1 MTAQLP
7 FPRAD
12 VENLTREE
20 AAQRGTLLEVTHY
33 RVEVDLRGA
42 PAPKA
47 ETYPVRTRI
56 DFASSAV
63 GVSTFLDHLGAS
75 VESLVLNGETLD
87 VAAHVGPARILLP
100 GLRAENTVEIR
111 STSRYSR
118 SGEGLHRFVDPSD
131 EQVYLYTQYEPADS
145 RRVFPVFEQPDLKAR
160 FSFSIIGPQHWQLR
174 SNSPA
179 ISRMPLESGEAAG
192 AAKGEPAGADDAA
205 EAAGAA
211 VVGPLVR
218 VEFAETPRMSSYIT
232 ALLAGPYHHVEG
244 HYRGGVPGG
253 ETVQIPLSVLCRA
266 SLAEH
271 FDADALLEL
280 TQRGLDFFHAEFA
293 YPYPWG
299 KYDQVFV
306 PEYNLG
312 AMENPGLVTFTE
324 TYVFDTAATD
334 AQYETRANTLM
345 HEMAHMW
352 FGDLV
357 TMHWWDDLWLK
368 ESFADYMGSLAVDE
382 ATDWTTSWISFANG
396 RKAWA
401 YVQDQLPTTHPI
413 VADIPDLEA
422 ADQNFDGI
430 TYAKG
435 ASVLKQL
442 AAYAGREAFREA
454 ARRYFSRH
462 AFGNASLGDFL
473 AVLEEVTG
481 ANMDDWARA
490 WLQTAGVPVLSAELD
505 AAGGGADRVLVREQG
520 VAPATGESVS
530 RPHKI
535 RVGVHVLDAAGET
548 LALHAAQEVFLDPA
562 APEGLTPVPELSVPA
577 DRPRLLLPNED
588 DLTYAKLS
596 LDPES
601 LAAVLTYPVAD
612 PLARATVWAALW
624 SMVRD
629 GELPARRFLAA
640 VQQLG
645 LGIDEIVVVQGLLRQ
660 SLTALER
667 YTPADERP
675 ALQRDLAARLAAE
688 LTRRTGG
695 DHQRA
700 TARTLATL
708 SRREGSQLEL
718 LEALLDGGAADHGI
732 SGLRID
738 EELRWAFLQ
747 ALAAHGRVSLDQ
759 LDAELAAKT
768 TARARIAHRLAA
780 AARPDRRVKQ
790 AAFGQALA
798 GTDDSGEELSNDHLT
813 ATVDGFTV
821 AGDPETAAVI
831 ERQTEAYFDA
841 LTDVWERM
849 SQGQATRVVSGLYP
863 GAQDLDA
870 GAEPTEHPLAL
881 RTQRWLD
888 ENADAPAALRRLLI
902 EEQDQLLRGLR
913 AQAAAQG

>member
-20 AAQRGTLLEVTHY
+20 AAQRGALLEVTQY
-33 RVEVDLRGA
+33 GVEVDLRGA
-42 PAPKA
+42 PDGAA
-47 ETYPVRTRI
+47 ATYPVQTRI
-56 DFASSAV
+56 DFTASEV
-63 GVSTFLDHLGAS
+63 GASTFLDHLGAS
-75 VESLVLNGETLD
+75 VESLVLNGVELD
-87 VAAHVGPARILLP
+87 VATHVGPARILLP
-100 GLRAENTVEIR
+100 GLQAQNTVEIR

-179 ISRMPLESGEAAG
+179 VSRMPLEHAETT
-192 AAKGEPAGADDAA
+192 EADDAGTA
-205 EAAGAA
+205 S
-211 VVGPLVR
+211 PLVR

-244 HYRGGVPGG
+244 HYRGSTPDG
-253 ETVQIPLSVLCRA
+253 ETVEIPLSVLCRS

-271 FDADALLEL
+271 FDADVLLDL
-280 TQRGLDFFHAEFA
+280 THRGLDFFHAEFA

-324 TYVFDTAATD
+324 KYVFDTAATD

-382 ATDWTTSWISFANG
+382 ATDFDTSWISFANG

-413 VADIPDLEA
+413 VADIGDLEA

-454 ARRYFSRH
+454 ARRYFARH

-505 AAGGGADRVLVREQG
+505 AAGMGSGPGRVLVREQG
-520 VAPATGESVS
+520 IDPATGESVS

-535 RVGVHVLDAAGET
+535 RVGVHVLDPASET
-548 LALHAAQEVFLDPA
+548 LVLHAAQEVFLDPE
-562 APEGLTPVPELSVPA
+562 APEGVTVVPKLSVPA
-577 DRPRLLLPNED
+577 DQPRLLLPNED

-596 LDPES
+596 LDAES

-645 LGIDEIVVVQGLLRQ
+645 LGIGEIVVVQGLLRQ

-667 YTPADERP
+667 YTPADER
-675 ALQRDLAARLAAE
+675 AGLQRDLAARLAAE
-688 LTRRTGG
+688 LTRTAGG

-718 LEALLDGGAADHGI
+718 LEALLDGGAEDHGI
-732 SGLRID
+732 SGLQID

-759 LDAELAAKT
+759 LNAELAAKT

-780 AARPDRRVKQ
+780 AARPERRVKE

-798 GTDDSGEELSNDHLT
+798 GTDDAGQELSNDHLT

-841 LTDVWERM
+841 LTGVWNRM

-863 GAQDLDA
+863 GAQDLEV
-870 GAEPTEHPLAL
+870 GEEPTEHPLAL
-881 RTQRWLD
+881 RTGRWLQ
-888 ENADAPAALRRLLI
+888 ENPDAPAALRRLLI